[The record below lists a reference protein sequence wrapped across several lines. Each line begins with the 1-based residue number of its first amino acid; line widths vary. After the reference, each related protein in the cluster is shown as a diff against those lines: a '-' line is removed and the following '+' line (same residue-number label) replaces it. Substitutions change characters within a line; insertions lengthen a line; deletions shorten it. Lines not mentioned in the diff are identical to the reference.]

1 MELTES
7 QKLAEEKREK
17 NWKQEKFLTKNKK
30 QANIPPSEISVK
42 KKKTPEPKEISS
54 E

>member
-7 QKLAEEKREK
+7 QRLAEEKRKEL
-17 NWKQEKFLTKNKK
+17 EAREISDKNKK

-42 KKKTPEPKEISS
+42 KKKTPEPEEISS
-54 E
+54 K